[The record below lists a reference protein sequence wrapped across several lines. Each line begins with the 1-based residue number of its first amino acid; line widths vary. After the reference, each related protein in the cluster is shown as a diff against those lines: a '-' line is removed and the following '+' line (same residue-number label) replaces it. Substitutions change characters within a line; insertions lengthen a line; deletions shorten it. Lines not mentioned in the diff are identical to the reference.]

1 MYGLLRDGS
10 FRTDLTLS
18 FPYRDNRFFYLGVF
32 DVTESNKFILQYG
45 SQLAPTLDLRYGLY
59 ASKPG
64 VGVDWRFTPRLH
76 LRADVFDPNDL
87 QINTRAKIQL
97 NTDWSLWVGID
108 SLFGQ
113 NQPVLGVQLTR

>member
-1 MYGLLRDGS
+1 M
-10 FRTDLTLS
+10 
-18 FPYRDNRFFYLGVF
+18 
-32 DVTESNKFILQYG
+32 
-45 SQLAPTLDLRYGLY
+45 
-59 ASKPG
+59 
-64 VGVDWRFTPRLH
+64 
-76 LRADVFDPNDL
+76 FDPNDL